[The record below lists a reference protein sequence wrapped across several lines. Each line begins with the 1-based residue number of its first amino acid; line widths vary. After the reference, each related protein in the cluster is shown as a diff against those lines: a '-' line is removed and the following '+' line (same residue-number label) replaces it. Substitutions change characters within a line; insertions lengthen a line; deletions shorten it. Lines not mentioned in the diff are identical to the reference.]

1 MKALKVG
8 VLVLLIFSFV
18 AAGVFAGGGQERTV
32 ERQELVV
39 YSTIFAGYAE
49 RMKEEFEARN
59 PGVTVQV
66 INPGGTEAMVSRLRA
81 ESNNPRA
88 DVVHSGG
95 SSTYQVMKN
104 DGLLQAAN
112 LGNIGIPAEIPLGAG
127 MLPTRD
133 PENHFF
139 SWAILFSGFMINTD
153 QMRQLGLPVPTSY
166 ADLANPV
173 YNGHVISPNPLLSS
187 TAVTNV
193 MAVVQAYGE
202 ERAWQLWEEIDANIG
217 FYSDSTSNTYNLV
230 ARGEYPIAIVVNR
243 PVYEL
248 QLQGY
253 PVEFVIPRDGTM
265 VQDNAMGVVKGARN
279 KELAERFITF
289 ILSEDM
295 QRIGAEFPYTP
306 VRPGVLEPDSFISL
320 DNLASDIN
328 VLLLPD
334 PDLEAAVRPTR
345 QERFETMLRRRQ

>member
-1 MKALKVG
+1 MINIRSVT
-8 VLVLLIFSFV
+8 VMLLIV
-18 AAGVFAGGGQERTV
+18 LIAVGGVFASGSQEQPV
-32 ERQELVV
+32 EQRQLVV

-49 RMKEEFEARN
+49 RMKQEFEARN
-59 PGVTVQV
+59 PGVTVEV

-81 ESNNPRA
+81 EANNPRA

-104 DGLLQAAN
+104 DGLLQAAS
-112 LGNIGIPAEIPLGAG
+112 LGNIGIPAEIPLGSG

-133 PENHFF
+133 TENFFF
-139 SWAILFSGFMINTD
+139 SWAILFSGFMINTE
-153 QMRQLGLPVPTSY
+153 QMEQLGLPVPTSY
-166 ADLANPV
+166 ADLANPI
-173 YNGHVISPNPLLSS
+173 YQGHVISPNPLLSS

-202 ERAWQLWEEIDANIG
+202 DRAWELWEEIDANIG

-248 QLQGY
+248 QLQGW

-265 VQDNAMGVVKGARN
+265 VQDNAMGVVNGARN
-279 KELAERFITF
+279 RELAERFVAF
-289 ILSEDM
+289 ILSEEM

-306 VRPGVLEPDSFISL
+306 VRPGVLPADSFISL
-320 DNLASDIN
+320 DNLANDIE

-334 PDLEAAVRPTR
+334 PGLETVIRPIR
-345 QERFETMLRRRQ
+345 QERFETKLRRRQ